1 MQEASGPSVPL
12 ERALAPDV
20 DEPERE
26 DEEEDH
32 HLDEPEDAEPAEE
45 ERPRVE
51 EHHLDVED
59 DEEDGGEVEL
69 DREPAPRGAAR
80 HVAALERLLLDRRR
94 APGTEQRGDGE
105 KYARHERR
113 QREHG
118 EHRDVLELHEG
129 IRWWSRQSTQACQ
142 LRSPWTRCASC
153 VREFMDSQA
162 ERRSGRTFRVVAA
175 ANAAVDVVCASARSL
190 SSTRLYLLDATGG

>member
-1 MQEASGPSVPL
+1 MLETRGPSVPL

-32 HLDEPEDAEPAEE
+32 HLDEPEDAEPAEQ
-45 ERPRVE
+45 ERPRIE
-51 EHHLDVED
+51 EDDLDVED

-69 DREPAPRGAAR
+69 DREPAPRWTAR
-80 HVAALERLLLDRRR
+80 HVAALERLLLDRGR
-94 APGTEQRGDGE
+94 ASGTEQRGHAE
-105 KYARHERR
+105 KDARHERR

-142 LRSPWTRCASC
+142 LRRPRTR
-153 VREFMDSQA
+153 RF
-162 ERRSGRTFRVVAA
+162 
-175 ANAAVDVVCASARSL
+175 
-190 SSTRLYLLDATGG
+190 

>member
-69 DREPAPRGAAR
+69 DREPAPRGTAR

-94 APGTEQRGDGE
+94 TPGAEQRGNAE
-105 KYARHERR
+105 KDARHERR

-118 EHRDVLELHEG
+118 EHRDVLELHVG

-142 LRSPWTRCASC
+142 LPSHARA
-153 VREFMDSQA
+153 VFDS
-162 ERRSGRTFRVVAA
+162 AA
-175 ANAAVDVVCASARSL
+175 TL
-190 SSTRLYLLDATGG
+190 W